1 MSRSNKNHS
10 ILQSKAWF
18 LMLEVYMEMEESVYA
33 LERAT
38 LLLGSGYAI
47 LKAWF
52 LMLEAW
58 RGLFIAITPI

>member
-1 MSRSNKNHS
+1 
-10 ILQSKAWF
+10 
-18 LMLEVYMEMEESVYA
+18 MLEVYMEMEESVYA